1 LSFQIAIVNQNL
13 YNPLI
18 INPCP
23 INADM
28 RFQRNNTAAKKSLA
42 ITPIREQRGRRR

>member
-23 INADM
+23 INVGM
-28 RFQRNNTAAKKSLA
+28 RSRQNEAEGK
-42 ITPIREQRGRRR
+42 